1 MRYINGNLLDAFDRG
16 DVKYIANQCNCFA
29 SLYKGKAKGIA
40 GTIMQRYPE
49 AVEVDGYLQE
59 GYARLGKVMD
69 WWNYNNEA
77 RCSSPSDKRG
87 FNLYAQYRHG
97 NATKTKELYTDYEAL
112 HQCLITMAD
121 ALGDECDSYPRIV
134 GIPRIGCG
142 LAGGD
147 WNVVS
152 SILKSVEAQYDV
164 EFWVYDL
171 EKVEGTAYSG

>member
-1 MRYINGNLLDAFDRG
+1 MKYINDNLLDAFDRG
-16 DVKYIANQCNCFA
+16 DVKYIAHQCNCFA

-40 GTIMQRYPE
+40 NSIMKRYPE
-49 AVEVDGYLQE
+49 AADVDGYLLE

-69 WWNYNNEA
+69 WWHPDGA
-77 RCSSPSDKRG
+77 KRG
-87 FNLYAQYRHG
+87 FNLYAQYRYG

-112 HQCLITMAD
+112 HQCLIILTDM
-121 ALGDECDSYPRIV
+121 LGDECDSHPRIV

-147 WNVVS
+147 WDIVS
-152 SILKSVEAQYDV
+152 SILKSVEEQHDV

-171 EKVEGTAYSG
+171 EKVEGTAYSC